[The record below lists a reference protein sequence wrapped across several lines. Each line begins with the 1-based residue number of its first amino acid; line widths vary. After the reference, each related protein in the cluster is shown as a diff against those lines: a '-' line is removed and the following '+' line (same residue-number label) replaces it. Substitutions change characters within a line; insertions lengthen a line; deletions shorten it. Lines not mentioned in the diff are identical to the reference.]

1 MLRVNSITVSYG
13 KLQALRDIQIEV
25 AEHDFVLVIGSN
37 GAGKTTL
44 LRAISGLTKISSGS
58 IEFKG
63 DRLDSLPA
71 RRICEM
77 GIVQVPEGRKLF
89 PLMKTR
95 ENLQLGAYLP
105 RSRKLIQDSLN
116 QVYELFPVLRD
127 RQNQLA
133 NTLSGG
139 EQQMLA
145 IGRGLMSR
153 PLLLILDEPT
163 LGLSPKL
170 AAEMLMKLRRL
181 NEQGITI
188 LFVSQEIIQSLQ
200 LARRAYVLENGRVVL
215 QGTGDELSQS
225 EQVRKAYLGI

>member
-1 MLRVNSITVSYG
+1 MLKVNSISVSYG
-13 KLQALRDIQIEV
+13 KLQAIRDIRIEV
-25 AEHDFVLVIGSN
+25 AENDFVAVIGSN

-44 LRAISGLTKISSGS
+44 LRAISGLTRISSGS

-63 DRLDSLPA
+63 ERLDGLLP

-77 GIVQVPEGRKLF
+77 GIVQVPEGRKIF
-89 PLMKTR
+89 PFMKVR

-105 RSRKLIQDSLN
+105 RPRKLIRDSLR
-116 QVYELFPVLRD
+116 QVYQLFPVLKE

-133 NTLSGG
+133 KTLSGG

-170 AAEMLMKLRRL
+170 AAEMLMSLKQL

-188 LFVSQEIIQSLQ
+188 LLVSQEVIQSLQ

-215 QGTGDELSQS
+215 EGTGNELSRN
-225 EQVRKAYLGI
+225 EHIRKAYLGL